1 MLHSMCI
8 KTVRMNICMFIYM
21 LLKCVYVCGGG
32 GDKSSELTLL
42 KIAQLLRDN

>member
-21 LLKCVYVCGGG
+21 LLKCVCVWGG
-32 GDKSSELTLL
+32 GDKRSELTLL